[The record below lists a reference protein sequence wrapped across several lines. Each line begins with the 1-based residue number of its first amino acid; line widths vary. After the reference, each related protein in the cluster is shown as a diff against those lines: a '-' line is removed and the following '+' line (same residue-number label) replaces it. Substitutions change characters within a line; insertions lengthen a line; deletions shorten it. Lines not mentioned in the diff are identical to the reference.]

1 MNVLVSACLL
11 GTECKY
17 NQGSNESEQV
27 KQLLEEHHLIPVCP
41 EIMGGLPTPR
51 TPAEVRGEKVI
62 TKDGKDVTAEFQKGA
77 GEALRLAELYGC
89 RCAVLK
95 EKSPSCGSGNIY
107 DGTFTG
113 TLTSSDG
120 VTAKLPKKHGI
131 HVFGENMPCLR
142 EVLHEKGNDNEI

>member
-27 KQLLEEHHLIPVCP
+27 KQLLEEFHLIPVCP
-41 EIMGGLPTPR
+41 EIMGGLPMPR

-62 TKDGKDVTAEFQKGA
+62 TRDGRDVTAEFQKGA
-77 GEALRLAELYGC
+77 EEALRLAELYGC

-107 DGTFTG
+107 DGTFTK
-113 TLTSSDG
+113 TLTSDDG
-120 VTAKLPKKHGI
+120 VTAKLLKKQGI
-131 HVFGENMPCLR
+131 CVLGENTPCLR